1 MKITS
6 EKARIEY
13 IRKDL
18 FNDRI
23 KELQTIG
30 DIPVQIEPSPEGFI
44 VEFMEGKQYI
54 NLPTVSAKLKAARAQ
69 IKRLEKEN
77 KSLTERNAELLR
89 RDEARGK
96 EKDIAYSY
104 DFMLL
109 SAIHELGRI
118 LGGLP
123 KEFCF
128 LLKRKRYGDFEA
140 AKREYFTKAGIDE
153 KNSIEE
159 KDIEQ

>member
-23 KELQTIG
+23 KELLMIG
-30 DIPVQIEPSPEGFI
+30 DIPVQIEPSPEGYI
-44 VEFMEGKQYI
+44 VEFMEKKQYI
-54 NLPTVSAKLKAARAQ
+54 NLPTVSAKLKAARSQ

-128 LLKRKRYGDFEA
+128 LLKWKRYGDFA
-140 AKREYFTKAGIDE
+140 AARREYCEKAGINEEDLIPKDE
-153 KNSIEE
+153 
-159 KDIEQ
+159 

>member
-23 KELQTIG
+23 KELLMIG
-30 DIPVQIEPSPEGFI
+30 DIPVQIEPSPEGYI
-44 VEFMEGKQYI
+44 VEFMEKKQYI
-54 NLPTVSAKLKAARAQ
+54 NLPTVSAKLKAARSQ

-77 KSLTERNAELLR
+77 KALTERNAELLR

-123 KEFCF
+123 KEFAF
-128 LLKRKRYGDFEA
+128 LMKWKRYGDFA
-140 AKREYFTKAGIDE
+140 AARREYCEKAGINEEDLIPKDE
-153 KNSIEE
+153 
-159 KDIEQ
+159 